1 MLTRITISTDSPN
14 ALPTTGINVVA
25 ADFIPFAASPST
37 LLVSPPSNE
46 RILTNTVITTPNIHT
61 IPDFKNLDSFP
72 ICTLSDKLDTIPNA
86 VAINAIGSINNV
98 IVFAINTTA
107 NIINGCIK
115 VTDATLPTC
124 RH

>member
-1 MLTRITISTDSPN
+1 MLSRITISTDSPK

-37 LLVSPPSNE
+37 LLVSPPSKE
-46 RILTNTVITTPNIHT
+46 RMLTNTVITTPNTQT
-61 IPDFKNLDSFP
+61 IPDFKNLDNFP
-72 ICTLSDKLDTIPNA
+72 ICTFSDKLETIPNA
-86 VAINAIGSINNV
+86 VAINVIGRINKV
-98 IVFAINTTA
+98 MVLAINTTA